1 MFKTVF
7 ALSALI
13 ISSCG
18 VATPAAQSFMPD
30 NDLWKEDCLE
40 CKNGAMTQALFNEIC
55 DAGKKA
61 FSEETRANNERMVI
75 NKKWTDSTV
84 NANVCRGCV
93 PGEVTINMF
102 GGLSRRQEVNL
113 SGFAIVLSHE
123 LGHAYGGAPYIN
135 ASRKMSAEGQAD
147 WYSTLEAY
155 RRIYALV
162 PALQNESGDYGSF
175 IEEVC
180 KVPGMMEDS
189 EPVMDKRCMNSLLGG
204 KGLATLLA
212 NLMQEPI
219 PQFETPDPTVV
230 TSTQL
235 SYPET
240 VQCRLDTYVAG
251 TLDKSRPLCWFKN

>member
-18 VATPAAQSFMPD
+18 VAAPAAQSFMPD
-30 NDLWKEDCLE
+30 NDLWKEDCLY
-40 CKNGAMTQALFNEIC
+40 CKDNTMTQALFNEIC

-61 FSEETRANNERMVI
+61 FAEESRANNERMVI

-84 NANVCRGCV
+84 NANVCRGCT

-102 GGLSRRQEVNL
+102 GGLARRSEVNL

-123 LGHAYGGAPYIN
+123 LGHAYAGAPYVN
-135 ASRKMSAEGQAD
+135 AARKMAAEGQSD
-147 WYSTLEAY
+147 WYSTLDAY

-162 PALQNESGDYGSF
+162 PALQSESGDYGSF

-180 KVPGMMEDS
+180 KVPGMMADA

-212 NLMQEPI
+212 SLMQEPV

-230 TSTQL
+230 TRTQL

-251 TLDKSRPLCWFKN
+251 TLDKPRPACWFKN